1 MIIFKPGEHTGVIM
15 IRVALEPHARL
26 HLCRLA
32 DLCVCLSVCMN
43 SFIEHLLCDSHTSS
57 IFECLPYVRCISL
70 GTGGAKVNKTQS
82 LTSRSW
88 WPG

>member
-1 MIIFKPGEHTGVIM
+1 M
-15 IRVALEPHARL
+15 IRVALEPRAWL
-26 HLCRLA
+26 YLCRSVDLPVC
-32 DLCVCLSVCMN
+32 LCVYGLTG
-43 SFIEHLLCDSHTSS
+43 HLRCDSHTPS
-57 IFECLPYVRCISL
+57 ILECLPCVRCIGL